1 MGVGRLLEQL
11 QLSATPIDTMGF
23 RTMLA
28 LKDTVAGDS
37 FDLFYGLYK
46 YNPNSIDTLLLLR
59 KALVDLECRLTEM
72 DKKDMGTPG
81 WKIRSPYNNPRNN
94 RPPTERKAAEVAG
107 DMAEEGHIPPEIN
120 EVIT

>member
-1 MGVGRLLEQL
+1 MQFIAHHPHARPP
-11 QLSATPIDTMGF
+11 SP
-23 RTMLA
+23 
-28 LKDTVAGDS
+28 
-37 FDLFYGLYK
+37 GLYK

-81 WKIRSPYNNPRNN
+81 WKIRSPYSNPHNN
-94 RPPTERKAAEVAG
+94 RIPGERKAV
-107 DMAEEGHIPPEIN
+107 EEGHISPGFN